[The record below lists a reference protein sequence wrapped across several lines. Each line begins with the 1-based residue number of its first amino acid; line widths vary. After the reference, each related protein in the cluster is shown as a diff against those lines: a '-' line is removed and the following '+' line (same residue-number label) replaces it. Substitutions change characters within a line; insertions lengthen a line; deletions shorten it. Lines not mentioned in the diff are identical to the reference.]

1 MEPEAQG
8 GGRGGEVHGAAVDE
22 HLPGVGVLRAL
33 GQERGPGDTSQTCQT
48 SYTLSSHSAEN
59 RNTAMSTCI
68 ELECWN
74 PVQYIVTIL
83 SVSAHDALKLY

>member
-33 GQERGPGDTSQTCQT
+33 GQERRSGDTSQTCQA
-48 SYTLSSHSAEN
+48 SYTISSSCQ
-59 RNTAMSTCI
+59 TFYIMSDMSDMS
-68 ELECWN
+68 N
-74 PVQYIVTIL
+74 IL
-83 SVSAHDALKLY
+83 HIIFTQC